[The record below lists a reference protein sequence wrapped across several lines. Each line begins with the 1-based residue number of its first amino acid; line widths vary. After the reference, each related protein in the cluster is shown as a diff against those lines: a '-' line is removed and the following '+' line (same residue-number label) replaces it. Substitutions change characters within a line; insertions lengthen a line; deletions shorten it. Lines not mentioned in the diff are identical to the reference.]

1 VTTQGLGSQP
11 AVMMEDGR
19 QGEGDPMRGRW
30 GLQAKMTASYLLV
43 TAAVVVLVEVV
54 AAAIVLP
61 GLAAGA
67 DRATQVQLLASTTAN
82 QVMQQSATLG
92 RLPTASQLRLDQAPP
107 GLPPGQA
114 RLPTDEPG
122 AGVPDLLQRAN
133 VVLPAAAVVLLLAP
147 DGRVV
152 ASSHPARYPVGRR
165 LGDPAMGALPA
176 QATTRP
182 PTAWG
187 KRDGLTPTPTR
198 TGAVLWAAA
207 PVLDLGGLDKGT
219 KPSPVSDLLG
229 VVYVQVPAT
238 AKLGEEP
245 NWRDALAPRL
255 GVGLLVLA
263 AAVPVGLV
271 FGLLSTRRL
280 IGRLQRLA
288 ATTVAVADG
297 DYHHRLP
304 VSGGDEVAQLEG
316 NFNRMAERLDA
327 TMATQRQLAEAGER
341 ARIARELHDAI
352 SQDLFSLRLLAGG
365 LRKALPASSPL
376 RPQAETMEQTATQT
390 MHEMQA
396 LLLEL
401 RPVALQDAG
410 LIPALEE
417 LCHAY
422 RERLGVTVDADLEP
436 VALAPA
442 AEHAVLRVVQEALA
456 NAVKHARPNRI
467 RLRLHHQD
475 GQVAVTVS
483 DDGAGFDPSL
493 VEQRHGMGLG
503 LMRQRIAELGG
514 TFQLDSTP
522 GQDTTVQV
530 LVPGGRP

>member
-1 VTTQGLGSQP
+1 
-11 AVMMEDGR
+11 MR
-19 QGEGDPMRGRW
+19 MRGRW
-30 GLQAKMTASYLLV
+30 GLQAKMTASYVLV

-61 GLAAGA
+61 GLISGA
-67 DRATQVQLLASTTAN
+67 DRATQVQLLASATAN

-92 RLPTASQLRLDQAPP
+92 RLPTASQLGLDQAPQ
-107 GLPPGQA
+107 GLPPGLA
-114 RLPTDEPG
+114 REPADETGGGP
-122 AGVPDLLQRAN
+122 PDLLQRAN

-152 ASSHPARYPVGRR
+152 ASSAPARYPVGRR

-176 QATTRP
+176 QITSRP

-198 TGAVLWAAA
+198 VGAVLWTAA
-207 PVLDLGGLDKGT
+207 PVLDLRGLDKGT

-229 VVYVQVPAT
+229 VVYVQIPAT
-238 AKLGEEP
+238 AKLAEEP
-245 NWRDALAPRL
+245 NWREALTPRL

-280 IGRLQRLA
+280 VGRLRRLA

-297 DYHHRLP
+297 DYHHRVP
-304 VSGGDEVAQLEG
+304 VSGGDEVAQLEA
-316 NFNRMAERLDA
+316 NLNRMAERLDA
-327 TMATQRQLAEAGER
+327 AMATQRQLASATER

-365 LRKALPASSPL
+365 LRKALPAGSPL
-376 RPQAETMEQTATQT
+376 RPEAEAMEQTATQT

-401 RPVALQDAG
+401 RPVVLEDAG

-417 LCHAY
+417 LCSAY
-422 RERLGVTVDADLEP
+422 QERLGVTIDADLDP
-436 VALAPA
+436 VTLAPP
-442 AEHAVLRVVQEALA
+442 AEHAVLRIVQEALA
-456 NAVKHARPNRI
+456 NAVKHAQPNRI

-475 GQVAVTVS
+475 GQVAVTVT

-493 VEQRHGMGLG
+493 ATQRHGMGLG
-503 LMRQRIAELGG
+503 LMRERVAELGG
-514 TFQLDSTP
+514 TLQLDSTP
-522 GQDTTVQV
+522 GQGTTVQI
-530 LVPGGRP
+530 LLPGGRP